1 MLVWLTVFFSE
12 DETLHLQAR
21 EPSEQC
27 ARIVPFSQL
36 QGAWAFQFLKHWNLG
51 DFVLLCLGQISY
63 LPGTGMIISVVSC
76 FMLDCCLT
84 CRMTSGF
91 TQWCTVDKYC
101 GYLKRRQ
108 NNFNYFCC
116 NFIGPVVC
124 KKKKKS
130 ICKPE
135 GIQEILY
142 FIGGHQGD
150 SQDYKVYCLHSHCFS
165 DKLSFIFLQLSTLV
179 VSCRAFMRID
189 VLNLIYLCFFR
200 ELS

>member
-76 FMLDCCLT
+76 FMLDCCLS

-124 KKKKKS
+124 KKKKK
-130 ICKPE
+130 
-135 GIQEILY
+135 
-142 FIGGHQGD
+142 
-150 SQDYKVYCLHSHCFS
+150 
-165 DKLSFIFLQLSTLV
+165 
-179 VSCRAFMRID
+179 VSVNRRAFRKFYILQVAIKVTVRIIRYIVYTATVFQINFHLSSCSSALWLFLA
-189 VLNLIYLCFFR
+189 VLL
-200 ELS
+200 